1 MKKSLVAL
9 AALAVAGVASAQ
21 SSVTLSGTLDAGL
34 EKIEGGAL
42 QLQNSRNGTTQITVS
57 GVEDLGGG
65 LKARFQISSSFDSTF
80 DNGQAT
86 GGRSGTAANNI
97 NPAGYNASKFGNNGM
112 FLALD
117 GGFGSLVLGRPLNTL
132 YSHSYTANGTK
143 GVSGF
148 AATNSI
154 DAQSIYTANAIQYV
168 TPNLAGFTA
177 QFEFAPSEVA
187 GVSSTKS
194 IGLKY
199 ASGPFGVSLVRDVAK
214 PVGTQTVTGTAAGG
228 FASTTAFAA
237 QVKTTQLAAFWDFG
251 VAKLSGTYQTN
262 NGPSAADQAYVIG
275 VNVPFGPGQFW
286 AQYGVKEVG
295 TTAIGSSDAKIVGL
309 GYKYSLSK
317 RTTAYVNVGS
327 RNDQAAGST
336 TTGGYGYGLG
346 LQHNF

>member
-9 AALAVAGVASAQ
+9 AALAVVGAASAQ

-80 DNGQAT
+80 DNAQA
-86 GGRSGTAANNI
+86 GARSGTTTANTQAQFS
-97 NPAGYNASKFGNNGM
+97 PSKLGNNGM

-154 DAQSIYTANAIQYV
+154 DAQGIYTANAIQYV
-168 TPNLAGFTA
+168 SPNLAGFTA
-177 QFEFAPSEVA
+177 QFEYAPSEV
-187 GVSSTKS
+187 VNTKS
-194 IGLKY
+194 TVSLGLKY
-199 ASGPFGVSLVRDVAK
+199 ASGPFGLSLVRDNAK
-214 PVGTQTVTGTAAGG
+214 AAAPG
-228 FASTTAFAA
+228 ANNAA
-237 QVKTTQLAAFWDFG
+237 KTTQLAGFWDFG
-251 VAKLSGTYQTN
+251 IAKLSATYQDN
-262 NGPSAADQAYVIG
+262 SVAASNADQRFVVG
-275 VNVPFGPGQFW
+275 VNVPVGPGQFW
-286 AQYGVKEVG
+286 AQYGVSEIANVG
-295 TTAIGSSDAKIVGL
+295 FGDSAKIVGL

-327 RNDQAAGST
+327 RNDAAAASS